1 MTDKSYW
8 DTRWKNGQTG
18 WDLKT
23 ISPPIKQFIDSLTD
37 KNLRILIPGC
47 GSAYEAEY
55 LLQNGFNNVTVID
68 ISPTLVQQLSNA
80 FSTYLKQ
87 QKLKV
92 ICIDFFELNGLFDV
106 IIEQT
111 FFCALH
117 PDLRKAYVEHMPKL
131 LDKNGLLTGL
141 LFNREFEGGPPFGGN
156 VMEYE
161 TLFKPH
167 FSSVKFMPC
176 LNSAAPRLGSEVW
189 FEAKK

>member
-68 ISPTLVQQLSNA
+68 ISPTLVQQLTNA
-80 FSTYLKQ
+80 FSNYLKQ

-92 ICIDFFELNGLFDV
+92 ICIDFL
-106 IIEQT
+106 
-111 FFCALH
+111 
-117 PDLRKAYVEHMPKL
+117 
-131 LDKNGLLTGL
+131 
-141 LFNREFEGGPPFGGN
+141 
-156 VMEYE
+156 
-161 TLFKPH
+161 
-167 FSSVKFMPC
+167 S
-176 LNSAAPRLGSEVW
+176 
-189 FEAKK
+189 